1 MSFLT
6 RLNNITRLVQT
17 SQIVSKVK
25 VAVPLASFN
34 TSSKI
39 LNNGKRPE
47 DDEPYYED
55 IKSSYET
62 FRQRRVQNE
71 DIEKKRS
78 RLVYQ
83 SRKRGISENGILL
96 ASFANKFLP
105 TMNEKQLS
113 EFDQIISGL
122 HNEWELYYWITN
134 AKEIPEELQGNE
146 MIYHL
151 KSFCMDNKIKTD
163 LHHT

>member
-1 MSFLT
+1 MSFLA
-6 RLNNITRLVQT
+6 RLNNITRLVQV
-17 SQIVSKVK
+17 SQLVSK
-25 VAVPLASFN
+25 VAVPSASFN
-34 TSSKI
+34 TSSKL

-55 IKSSYET
+55 IKSSYEV

-71 DIEKKRS
+71 DLEKKRA
-78 RLVYQ
+78 RLLYQ

-105 TMNEKQLS
+105 TMNEKQLD

-122 HNEWELYYWITN
+122 HNEWDLYYWITN
-134 AKEIPEELQGNE
+134 AKEIPIELHGNE

-151 KSFCMDNKIKTD
+151 KSFCMDSKIR
-163 LHHT
+163 LSLQN